1 MASLENSPCGHLVK
15 TLDGYMAFVPDPL
28 PRRVELDDSL
38 IYLLDEA
45 SRAVA
50 MLAGVGETLPNPH
63 LLIGPFVRRE
73 AVLSSRIEGTQASLS
88 DLFLFEASGARRDPV
103 GDAREVANYVRALE
117 YGLSQLE
124 RLPLSVRLVNE
135 IHARLLE
142 RVRGRDKSRGELRTG
157 QVWIGSEGT
166 TLEEARFVPPPA
178 QSVRDLLTDWELFL
192 NEDIEMPPLV
202 RCALMHYQ
210 FEAIH
215 PYLDG
220 NGRIGRLLI
229 TLFLCEKKVLPTPL
243 LYLSAYLEGRRD
255 EYYDQLLAVSETGRW
270 RNWIRFFLH
279 GVAEQAQDALL
290 RSRRVRQLQ
299 DRYREHLQKR
309 RESANAFRLLDE
321 LFVNPFMTTPFASKL
336 LSVTSAGARGILQ
349 RLVDASVVEEIS
361 ETWPRLYVAREL
373 LREIEQPVASV
384 A

>member
-1 MASLENSPCGHLVK
+1 
-15 TLDGYMAFVPDPL
+15 MAFVPDAV
-28 PRRVELDDSL
+28 PRRLDLDNSL
-38 IYLLDEA
+38 VCRLDEA

-63 LLIGPFVRRE
+63 LLIRPFVRRE
-73 AVLSSRIEGTQASLS
+73 AVLSSRIEGTQTSIS
-88 DLFLFEASGARRDPV
+88 DLFLFEASGARRDPL

-135 IHARLLE
+135 IHLRLLE
-142 RVRGRDKSRGELRTG
+142 GVRGRDKSRGELRTG

-178 QSVRDLLTDWELFL
+178 EYVRDLLTDWELFL

-202 RCALMHYQ
+202 QCALMHYQ
-210 FEAIH
+210 FETIH

-229 TLFLCEKKVLPTPL
+229 TLFLCAKRVLPTPL
-243 LYLSAYLEGRRD
+243 LYLSAYFERRRD
-255 EYYDQLLAVSETGRW
+255 EYYDHLLAVSQTGSW
-270 RNWIRFFLH
+270 QGWVRFFLH

-299 DRYREHLQKR
+299 DRYRALLQQR
-309 RESANAFRLLDE
+309 RESANALRLLDE
-321 LFVNPFMTTPFASKL
+321 LFANPFVTTPLASDL

-349 RLVDASVVEEIS
+349 RLIDAGVVEEIS
-361 ETWPRLYVAREL
+361 GTWPKFYVAREL
-373 LREIEQPVASV
+373 LKAIEEPIASE
-384 A
+384 AT